1 MREVNIMKKITEDV
15 IMQDGNKEA
24 LKKKLCSVCEDN
36 WKQNGYKKTS
46 VKEICDQA
54 EVAIGTFYSVFQTK
68 EDLFVE
74 TMLIIQERLDFHF
87 FEQTLSKD
95 PSLDG
100 YVRAIKKLYRE
111 YSETPFLYE
120 VNTPDFTALLKKID
134 SKMIEKLHVD
144 SVKFFQRALKKANL
158 VLKVDENIA
167 IGTLSALLSN
177 VQSKDVLNRTYN
189 HIELFDFMLDSL
201 IGSLFEQDDDRT

>member
-1 MREVNIMKKITEDV
+1 MKKDTGDV
-15 IMQDGNKEA
+15 ITQEGNKEA
-24 LKKKLCSVCEDN
+24 LKKRLCAVCEDN
-36 WKQNGYKKTS
+36 WKRNGYKKTS

-54 EVAIGTFYSVFQTK
+54 EVAIGTFYSIFKTK

-74 TMLIIQERLDFHF
+74 TMLTIQKRLDFLF

-95 PSLDG
+95 ASLDG
-100 YVRAIKKLYRE
+100 YVKAIKKLYRE

-120 VNTPDFTALLKKID
+120 VNNPDFMALLKKID
-134 SKMIEKLHVD
+134 AEMIEKIHID
-144 SVKFFQRALKKANL
+144 SVNFFQKALKNACL
-158 VLKVDENIA
+158 VLKVDENLA

-201 IGSLFEQDDDRT
+201 IDSLFEQDEN